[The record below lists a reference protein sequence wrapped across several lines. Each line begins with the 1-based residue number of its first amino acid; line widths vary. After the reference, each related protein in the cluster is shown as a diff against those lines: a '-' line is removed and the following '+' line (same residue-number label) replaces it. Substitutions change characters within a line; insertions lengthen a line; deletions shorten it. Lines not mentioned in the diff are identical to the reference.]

1 MCHINPIYGR
11 NPKLDR
17 LVHMMIARRKINP
30 KSGSLPI
37 SNRKYQS
44 EKKTVI
50 EFLFLNEESKGD
62 IYEPTQN
69 LIREEWRVSG
79 SPPTRLA
86 ENFSYARNRSS
97 AIRSNISKKA
107 INQDPQQPETRNP

>member
-1 MCHINPIYGR
+1 
-11 NPKLDR
+11 
-17 LVHMMIARRKINP
+17 MIAPRKINP

-37 SNRKYQS
+37 SNRFS
-44 EKKTVI
+44 VIEMKKTVI
-50 EFLFLNEESKGD
+50 DFLFLNEESKGA